1 MVHSRSNE
9 HLALIKPQTV
19 TNSASYTIGD
29 VDFVIKN
36 DTSSMLQD
44 PGPIYQAFLE
54 NIEKVDRHPQPEPI
68 RILVHLE
75 MGRLPSTANLT
86 LLFDGDPSWKM
97 FKGGEDYFL
106 MNRPPTFEW
115 PLWLARINHRFTRV
129 TVFINEE
136 FIRKIDS
143 GRKIDNPVHYP
154 LGQILLMYILAPKE
168 GAMFH
173 AAGLKLK
180 GKGVIFPGKSGAGK
194 STLTRQFAAGGNTT
208 LLSDDRIIVRKIGD
222 TFRAY
227 GTPWPGD
234 AGIALNKNV
243 PISGIFF
250 LNHGSANRITAMKPQ
265 QALERLLPVTSI
277 PWYDREIMPKIL
289 DFCEDL
295 VLNVPAYE
303 LDFKPSAEVVDVLE
317 KYMST

>member
-9 HLALIKPQTV
+9 HLALIKRQTV
-19 TNSASYTIGD
+19 ANSASYTIGD

-44 PGPIYQAFLE
+44 PGPIYRAFLE
-54 NIEKVDRHPQPEPI
+54 KLGKIDRHSQPEPI

-75 MGRLPSTANLT
+75 MGRLPSTENLT
-86 LLFDGDPSWKM
+86 KLFESGQAWSMFQDGNDYLLRH
-97 FKGGEDYFL
+97 
-106 MNRPPTFEW
+106 RPPTFER
-115 PLWLARINHRFTRV
+115 PVWLARINHRFTRA

-143 GRKIDNPVHYP
+143 GSKIDNPVHYP

-168 GAMFH
+168 GALFH
-173 AAGLKLK
+173 AAGLKLN

-208 LLSDDRIIVRKIGD
+208 LLSDDRIIVRKIGE
-222 TFRAY
+222 TFKAY

-234 AGIALNKNV
+234 AGVAENKNV

-250 LNHGSANRITAMKPQ
+250 INHGTATRIRAIKPQ

-295 VLNVPAYE
+295 ALNVPAYE

-317 KYMST
+317 KHMST